1 MRNHWKIFFNRLAV
15 AIVVMTVVPGLAQ
28 ARSGETSERDE
39 ELDNLSFVEM
49 VNSVEL
55 GKNAELIRK
64 FQDKE
69 GKTRLLNSRT
79 VPKADWTVEL
89 YRNKEVLLISV
100 PASRLFAPNSTTLT
114 SGASEYLNPIR
125 RYLRDPDMYRVLL
138 VMHTDN
144 TGSESYRDNLTVE
157 RAEAVFNWF
166 EDKGEDT
173 RFLFDYAMSDDMP
186 LKPNNSVDNRADN
199 RRLEIYLV
207 PGKKM
212 LEQAKKGRIVF

>member
-1 MRNHWKIFFNRLAV
+1 MKNRLKTFFDHICV
-15 AIVVMTVVPGLAQ
+15 IVMIMTVCPVMAQ
-28 ARSGETSERDE
+28 PRSANIPERDE

-49 VNSVEL
+49 VNSVDL
-55 GKNAELIRK
+55 GKNADLIRK

-69 GKTRLLNSRT
+69 GKTRLLNSRS
-79 VPKADWTVEL
+79 VPKTDWNVEL
-89 YRNKEVLLISV
+89 YRNKEVLLVSV
-100 PASRLFAPNSTTLT
+100 PASRLFAPNSTRLLA
-114 SGASEYLNPIR
+114 GASDYLNPIR

-144 TGSESYRDNLTVE
+144 TGSEAYRDKLTVE

-166 EDKGEDT
+166 DDRGDDT
-173 RFLFDYAMSDDMP
+173 RYLFDYAMSDDMP
-186 LKPNNSVDNRADN
+186 LKPNNSVENRADN

>member
-1 MRNHWKIFFNRLAV
+1 MKNRLKTFFDHICV
-15 AIVVMTVVPGLAQ
+15 IVMIMTVCPVMAQ
-28 ARSGETSERDE
+28 SRSANIPERDE

-49 VNSVEL
+49 VNSVDL
-55 GKNAELIRK
+55 GKNADLIRK

-69 GKTRLLNSRT
+69 GKTRLLNSRS
-79 VPKADWTVEL
+79 VPKTDWNVEL
-89 YRNKEVLLISV
+89 YRNKEVLLVSV
-100 PASRLFAPNSTTLT
+100 PASRLFAPNSTRLLA
-114 SGASEYLNPIR
+114 GASDYLNPIR

-144 TGSESYRDNLTVE
+144 TGSEAYRDKLTVE

-166 EDKGEDT
+166 DDRGDDT
-173 RFLFDYAMSDDMP
+173 RYLFDYAMSDDMP
-186 LKPNNSVDNRADN
+186 LKPNNSVENRADN